1 MGGFV
6 YLRIFLLVVCGSLA
20 GVAHARCDYPVLVRE
35 KQDEATIQQ
44 LEHAWSMAYLT
55 GDTNFEACLL
65 SPDFTEI
72 RSNGKLNRLDDE
84 LALAAKNKGK
94 PTPTMDIP
102 PGTIHMHGDVA
113 VAYGVSAVKMIDGKP
128 HKSYYADYYVWE
140 NTSWRVYFA
149 QQTTFAV
156 EQ

>member
-1 MGGFV
+1 MRCRVFILALGV
-6 YLRIFLLVVCGSLA
+6 SLA
-20 GVAHARCDYPVLVRE
+20 GVAHASCDYPVLAQE
-35 KQDEATIQQ
+35 KKDQATIRQ

-65 SPDFTEI
+65 AADFSEI
-72 RSNGKLNRLDDE
+72 RSNGALNRLNDE

-94 PTPTMDIP
+94 PTPTMDLP

-113 VAYGVSAVKMIDGKP
+113 VAYGVSPVKIVDGKP

-140 NTSWRVYFA
+140 NGAWRVFFA

>member
-1 MGGFV
+1 MHF
-6 YLRIFLLVVCGSLA
+6 RAFLLVLGVSLT
-20 GVAHARCDYPVLVRE
+20 GVAQASCDYPLLAQE
-35 KQDEATIQQ
+35 KKDEATIRQ
-44 LEHAWSMAYLT
+44 LEHAWSVAYLT
-55 GDTNFEACLL
+55 GDTNFETCLL

-72 RSNGKLNRLDDE
+72 RSNGNLNRLNDE

-94 PTPTMDIP
+94 PTPTIDFP

-113 VAYGVSAVKMIDGKP
+113 VAYGVSPVKTVDGKP

-140 NTSWRVYFA
+140 DGSWRVYFG